1 MTALTEL
8 EQVTD
13 RNSKP
18 QFALRDALI
27 AAAQAEVER
36 YLVKQIEAQEV
47 VDRLIRLL
55 DGPRQREVQRR
66 AREAL
71 AKG

>member
-1 MTALTEL
+1 M
-8 EQVTD
+8 TD

>member
-1 MTALTEL
+1 M
-8 EQVTD
+8 TD

-18 QFALRDALI
+18 QLALRDALI

-66 AREAL
+66 APEAL

>member
-1 MTALTEL
+1 
-8 EQVTD
+8 
-13 RNSKP
+13 
-18 QFALRDALI
+18 
-27 AAAQAEVER
+27 
-36 YLVKQIEAQEV
+36 VKQIEAQEV

-66 AREAL
+66 APEAL

>member
-1 MTALTEL
+1 
-8 EQVTD
+8 VTD

-66 AREAL
+66 ALEAL